1 MMRYTTYR
9 VSVAGIPKAAVDVL
23 YKLVAYSEHT
33 TGIIFNR
40 MSLEKFRSLVNLN
53 PEVTRADIVRIMSQC
68 AKAVASI
75 KQYEQVGTRRIELLS
90 GSWPA
95 FRYISV
101 TANEVIFEICPLM
114 WEDRD
119 ERFPS

>member
-1 MMRYTTYR
+1 MRYTTYR
-9 VSVAGIPKAAVDVL
+9 VHVAGIPKVAVDVL
-23 YKLVAYSEHT
+23 QGLVAYSEHT
-33 TGIIFNR
+33 TGITFNR
-40 MSLEKFRSLVNLN
+40 MSLEKFRALVKLS
-53 PEVTRADIVRIMSQC
+53 PETARADIVRIMSQS

-75 KQYEQVGTRRIELLS
+75 KQYEQVGTRRIELLT
-90 GSWPA
+90 GSWPV
-95 FRYISV
+95 FRYMCV

>member
-1 MMRYTTYR
+1 MRYTTYR
-9 VSVAGIPKAAVDVL
+9 VHVAGIPKVAVDVL
-23 YKLVAYSEHT
+23 HELVAYSEHT
-33 TGIIFNR
+33 TGIVLNR
-40 MSLEKFRSLVNLN
+40 MSLEKFRALVNLS
-53 PEVTRADIVRIMSQC
+53 PETARADVVRIMSQS

-75 KQYEQVGTRRIELLS
+75 KQYEQVGTRRIELLT
-90 GSWPA
+90 GSWPV
-95 FRYISV
+95 FRYISI